1 LTFFQVWSCSGCGGF
16 LSVACA
22 VATTEVAIMM
32 ANASKS
38 FLQRNTPLSMAAWM
52 K

>member
-1 LTFFQVWSCSGCGGF
+1 LTFFQVWSCSGCGGL

-22 VATTEVAIMM
+22 VAEVAIMM
-32 ANASKS
+32 ANAGKS
-38 FLQRNTPLSMAAWM
+38 FQGNTPLSIAEWM

>member
-1 LTFFQVWSCSGCGGF
+1 LTFFQVWSCSGGGGL

-22 VATTEVAIMM
+22 VAEVAIMM
-32 ANASKS
+32 ANAGKS
-38 FLQRNTPLSMAAWM
+38 FLQRNTPLSIAEWM